1 MSIKLCGIPLI
12 KYIIKP
18 THKRAKPYLCI
29 VLLKQSNIPEYV
41 RISGVCFCNF
51 TFMLSAGNEMKAVVI
66 EAKIAEQFSKICD
79 F

>member
-1 MSIKLCGIPLI
+1 MPLI

-18 THKRAKPYLCI
+18 THKRVKPYLCI
-29 VLLKQSNIPEYV
+29 VFLKQSNIPEYV

-51 TFMLSAGNEMKAVVI
+51 TFILSAGNEMKAVVI
-66 EAKIAEQFSKICD
+66 EAKIAEQFSKICE